1 MKKNKRLSL
10 SRIVDLFLNILL
22 IFIILGL
29 LSSIVSKIAFNKNSI
44 FGFQLLHVVSG
55 SMEPTIMTNEIVLGR
70 ITDGTDVKVNDVVT
84 YKRDDGEL
92 IIHRVIDIYEKRGV
106 VYYVFKGDNNQ
117 KQDEKPVTDKQLMY
131 KVIWFR
137 NII

>member
-1 MKKNKRLSL
+1 MPKWHLVFYFVSNVR
-10 SRIVDLFLNILL
+10 NP
-22 IFIILGL
+22 FIILGL

-117 KQDEKPVTDKQLMY
+117 KQDEKPVKDKQLMY